1 MEENKFLNE
10 EEKKVVDNYIIKEAL
25 IRLVMTKRN
34 GKEPTKSDVNTFTK
48 YLNMEYENNTSKNSI
63 DSRVNSI
70 CKAIE
75 TKLTKY
81 DRIKQ
86 L

>member
-1 MEENKFLNE
+1 MNEERVLNE
-10 EEKKVVDNYIIKEAL
+10 ENEKVVDSYIIKEAL
-25 IRLVMTKRN
+25 IKLVMTKRI
-34 GKEPTKSDVNTFTK
+34 GKEPTKRELKSFIK
-48 YLNMEYENNTSKNSI
+48 YLNMKYENNTSKNSVDNRI
-63 DSRVNSI
+63 NSI
-70 CKAIE
+70 CKAID